1 MKKIY
6 WRPSGVSR
14 SMLLM
19 LALFSLGGMTVVEV
33 FKTTIEQKMYKE
45 KLKAAR
51 RMKQAIKYLAEKR
64 EKISGSI
71 DQDNDPTH
79 SGLIGALMTNITSTS
94 GHLGAKQTSIN
105 PNWAAVMIEHF
116 RRAKLQVG
124 DTIAIGFSGSFP
136 ALNLATIIAAESYGL
151 KPLVTTGVTSSMWG
165 ANLPEFT
172 WLDIERHLLEARII
186 STKSLAASLGGQGDR
201 GRGLSKKGIQL
212 VKSAILRN
220 GVQRIEAQ
228 STQQSMDQRMA
239 IYLKAAGE
247 SEIKAYVNVG
257 GNTVSVGSSLG
268 KKLYKEGLNLRPSAT
283 ALSVDSMMSRF
294 AREGLPVIH
303 MIRVKNLAEKYGLPI
318 EPKELSKPGEG
329 RIFIKEEYNMPLA
342 FAVLL
347 SLCALLY
354 IFIKS
359 DLGFRIFYSAE
370 MKDKNAQ
377 PPSQMV

>member
-19 LALFSLGGMTVVEV
+19 LALFSLGGITVVEV

-64 EKISGSI
+64 EKISGAI

-79 SGLIGALMTNITSTS
+79 SGLIGTLMTNITSTS
-94 GHLGAKQTSIN
+94 GQLGAKQTSVN

-116 RRAKLQVG
+116 RRAKLQAG

-172 WLDIERHLLEARII
+172 WLDIERHLIEARFIN
-186 STKSLAASLGGQGDR
+186 TKSLAASLGGQGDR

-228 STQQSMDQRMA
+228 STQQSMDQRMD

-283 ALSVDSMMSRF
+283 ALRVDSMMSRF

-318 EPKELSKPGEG
+318 EPKQLSKPGEG
-329 RIFIKEEYNMPLA
+329 RIFIKEEYNIPLA
-342 FAVLL
+342 ISVLL

-359 DLGFRIFYSAE
+359 DLGFRIFYGAE
-370 MKDKNAQ
+370 MKDESAQ

>member
-19 LALFSLGGMTVVEV
+19 LALFSLGGMTIVEV

-51 RMKQAIKYLAEKR
+51 RMKQAIKHLAEKR
-64 EKISGSI
+64 EKIIGTI
-71 DQDNDPTH
+71 DQDSDPAR
-79 SGLIGALMTNITSTS
+79 SGLIGTLMTNITSTS

-105 PNWAAVMIEHF
+105 PNWAAVMVEHF
-116 RRAKLQVG
+116 RRAKLQAG
-124 DTIAIGFSGSFP
+124 DTIAVGFSGSFP

-172 WLDIERHLLEARII
+172 WLDMERHLLEARLIN
-186 STKSLAASLGGQGDR
+186 TKSLAASLGGQGDR
-201 GRGLSKKGIQL
+201 GRGLSKKGLQL
-212 VKSAILRN
+212 VKSAIMRN
-220 GVQRIEAQ
+220 GIQRIEAQ
-228 STQQSMDQRMA
+228 SPQDSMDQRME
-239 IYLKAAGE
+239 IYRNAAGDAD
-247 SEIKAYVNVG
+247 IKAYVNVG
-257 GNTVSVGSSLG
+257 GNTVSVGSILG

-294 AREGLPVIH
+294 AREGIPVIH
-303 MIRVKNLAEKYGLPI
+303 MIRVKKLAEKYGLPL
-318 EPKELSKPGEG
+318 EPKQLSKPGEG
-329 RIFIKEEYNMPLA
+329 RIFVKEEYNLPLTL
-342 FAVLL
+342 AVLVA
-347 SLCALLY
+347 LCSLLY
-354 IFIKS
+354 IFMKS

-370 MKDKNAQ
+370 IKDESAQ